1 MSEVPEELI
10 VLRGAID
17 NMDAA
22 LIHLLAER
30 FRITREVGRL
40 KAERG
45 LSPADPAREAEQIA
59 RLRQLAVESNLDP
72 EFAQKVVRHHE
83 AIADESQDDP
93 ASTPE
98 ADASTSEAFGN

>member
-45 LSPADPAREAEQIA
+45 LPPADPDREAEQIA
-59 RLRQLAVESNLDP
+59 RVRQLAVESNLDP
-72 EFAQKVVRHHE
+72 EFAQKVIKFIVAEVVRHHE
-83 AIADESQDDP
+83 AIADGDD
-93 ASTPE
+93 
-98 ADASTSEAFGN
+98 

>member
-1 MSEVPEELI
+1 MSEVPEELV

-40 KAERG
+40 KAVTLRATLPEQHPHGRQGRG
-45 LSPADPAREAEQIA
+45 SSRRLHSRGRRARSRIRLAIPVHRLA
-59 RLRQLAVESNLDP
+59 RRLRPLTSSGRGDR
-72 EFAQKVVRHHE
+72 KSVV
-83 AIADESQDDP
+83 
-93 ASTPE
+93 
-98 ADASTSEAFGN
+98 

>member
-1 MSEVPEELI
+1 MSEVPDELV

-40 KAERG
+40 RLSAVYLRPTPPVRLSKSRG
-45 LSPADPAREAEQIA
+45 CGS
-59 RLRQLAVESNLDP
+59 
-72 EFAQKVVRHHE
+72 
-83 AIADESQDDP
+83 
-93 ASTPE
+93 
-98 ADASTSEAFGN
+98 

>member
-1 MSEVPEELI
+1 MSEVPDELV

-40 KAERG
+40 KAECG
-45 LSPADPAREAEQIA
+45 LPPADPAREAEQIA
-59 RLRQLAVESNLDP
+59 RLLSLI
-72 EFAQKVVRHHE
+72 H
-83 AIADESQDDP
+83 I
-93 ASTPE
+93 
-98 ADASTSEAFGN
+98 

>member
-1 MSEVPEELI
+1 MSKVPEELV

-45 LSPADPAREAEQIA
+45 LPPADSAREAEQIA
-59 RLRQLAVESNLDP
+59 GLRQ
-72 EFAQKVVRHHE
+72 
-83 AIADESQDDP
+83 
-93 ASTPE
+93 
-98 ADASTSEAFGN
+98 

>member
-45 LSPADPAREAEQIA
+45 PPR
-59 RLRQLAVESNLDP
+59 
-72 EFAQKVVRHHE
+72 
-83 AIADESQDDP
+83 
-93 ASTPE
+93 
-98 ADASTSEAFGN
+98 G

>member
-1 MSEVPEELI
+1 MSEVPDELV

-40 KAERG
+40 KAC
-45 LSPADPAREAEQIA
+45 LLYTSDA
-59 RLRQLAVESNLDP
+59 
-72 EFAQKVVRHHE
+72 
-83 AIADESQDDP
+83 ADE
-93 ASTPE
+93 
-98 ADASTSEAFGN
+98 